1 MNVKS
6 NTIKVAIFN
15 LYSTSSRCSFF
26 IRCFRLISLTSYIY
40 YNKYVYVRLLFS
52 LTFSIF
58 RTKNTTPVRVWWVDR
73 QPSQQLPSSTLRRC
87 VPLFQLNYNIKKEG
101 NHYGYPLI
109 ISWIYI
115 VYHTLFNFAP
125 QFADFTSFSVP
136 CAYRH
141 VYSFALKR
149 FPRYPNMTVKFL
161 NLIIFYRLTFL

>member
-26 IRCFRLISLTSYIY
+26 IRCFRLISLTSYVY

-101 NHYGYPLI
+101 SCVSYPLI
-109 ISWIYI
+109 MSWIYI
-115 VYHTLFNFAP
+115 VYHTLFYFAP
-125 QFADFTSFSVP
+125 QLTNFTSFSVP
-136 CAYRH
+136 STYWH
-141 VYSFALKR
+141 IYGFSLKC
-149 FPRYPNMTVKFL
+149 FPRNPYVTIKFL
-161 NLIIFYRLTFL
+161 NFIIFNRLTFL

>member
-40 YNKYVYVRLLFS
+40 YNKYVYVRLLFL

-58 RTKNTTPVRVWWVDR
+58 RIKKYHTDGVWWVDR

-109 ISWIYI
+109 MSWIYI
-115 VYHTLFNFAP
+115 VYHTLFYIAP
-125 QFADFTSFSVP
+125 QLADFTSFSVP

-161 NLIIFYRLTFL
+161 NLIIFNRLTFL